1 VHWDVGASQSP
12 DRSGA
17 DRGVPYPAKVAVHE
31 ADAPGGSPHRAVPAL
46 CAVGITQEDLVARL
60 DARHGRTDAEDRSR
74 AFVAIHT
81 RERGREDAGL
91 DDQVCV
97 AQSAC
102 RDFDED
108 LCRGQIRGIGS
119 AFLRWPRPRPS

>member
-1 VHWDVGASQSP
+1 MHWDVGASQSP

-60 DARHGRTDAEDRSR
+60 DARHGRTDAEDS
-74 AFVAIHT
+74 T
-81 RERGREDAGL
+81 RPLMSVNTGEGGREYAGL

-102 RDFDED
+102 CDFDED
-108 LCRGQIRGIGS
+108 L
-119 AFLRWPRPRPS
+119 